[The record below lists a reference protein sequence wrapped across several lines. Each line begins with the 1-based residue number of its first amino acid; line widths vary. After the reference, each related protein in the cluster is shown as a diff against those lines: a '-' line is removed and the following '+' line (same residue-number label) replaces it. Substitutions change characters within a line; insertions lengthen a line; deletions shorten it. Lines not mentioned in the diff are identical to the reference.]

1 MRSATACEQPE
12 DTARGGES
20 SDGESS
26 SDSSGAVVHEKA
38 PKLLLA
44 AEMPRRMVPSGDSNA
59 HDASTRVTR
68 ACTEAAALPTSQIK
82 HCVHMLCCAPQARK
96 ICTKKVKVVP
106 K

>member
-1 MRSATACEQPE
+1 MT
-12 DTARGGES
+12 
-20 SDGESS
+20 

-44 AEMPRRMVPSGDSNA
+44 AEMPRRMVPSGDANA

-68 ACTEAAALPTSQIK
+68 AWTEAAALPTSQMK
-82 HCVHMLCCAPQARK
+82 HCVQMLCCAPQAK
-96 ICTKKVKVVP
+96 KFCTRKVKVAP

>member
-44 AEMPRRMVPSGDSNA
+44 EMPRRMVPSGDSNA

-68 ACTEAAALPTSQIK
+68 ACTEAAALPTSQMK
-82 HCVHMLCCAPQARK
+82 HCVQMLCCAPQARK